1 MSGEAISSAI
11 LTIASIVCVFSFV
24 SVVYPSIISA
34 GDPIISRTNSM
45 GDQIL
50 TDVEIL
56 HEATAAEGTEVDVWI
71 KNVGPKGISSGLI
84 SESDLFFGKS
94 GNFERISYDE
104 NGSLAPCW
112 NYSIEQSKDNNWD
125 KGETLLIKIKPTDV
139 PVSGEK
145 YFIKFGTYNGVSKE
159 TYFTVS

>member
-24 SVVYPSIISA
+24 SIVYPSIISA

-45 GDQIL
+45 GDHIL

-56 HEATAAEGTEVDVWI
+56 HETTAAGGSEVYVWV
-71 KNVGPKGISSGLI
+71 KNVGSKEISSGLI

-94 GNFERISYDE
+94 GNFERVSYDE
-104 NGSLAPCW
+104 NGSLATCW

-125 KGETLLIKIKPTDV
+125 KGETLLIKIKPTNV
-139 PVSGEK
+139 TVSGEK
-145 YFIKFGTYNGVSKE
+145 YFIKFSTYNGVSKE

>member
-11 LTIASIVCVFSFV
+11 LTIASIICVFSFV
-24 SVVYPSIISA
+24 SVVYPSVISA
-34 GDPIISRTNSM
+34 GDPIISRTNAM

-56 HEATAAEGTEVDVWI
+56 HETTAAEGSEVNIWV

-94 GNFERISYDE
+94 GNFERIPYDE

-112 NYSIEQSKDNNWD
+112 NYSIEQSKDDNWD
-125 KGETLLIKIKPTDV
+125 KGETLQIKIKPTDV

-145 YFIKFGTYNGVSKE
+145 YFIKFSAYNGVSKE

>member
-1 MSGEAISSAI
+1 
-11 LTIASIVCVFSFV
+11 
-24 SVVYPSIISA
+24 
-34 GDPIISRTNSM
+34 M

-56 HEATAAEGTEVDVWI
+56 HEVTAAEGTEVDVWI

-94 GNFERISYDE
+94 GNFERIPYYE

-139 PVSGEK
+139 PVSREK
-145 YFIKFGTYNGVSKE
+145 YFIKFSTYNGVSKE

>member
-24 SVVYPSIISA
+24 SIVYPSIISA

-56 HEATAAEGTEVDVWI
+56 HETTADEGSEVYIWV
-71 KNVGPKGISSGLI
+71 KNVGPEGISSGLI

-94 GNFERISYDE
+94 GNFERIPYDE

-112 NYSIEQSKDNNWD
+112 NYTIEQSKDNSWD
-125 KGETLLIKIKPTDV
+125 KGETLQIKIKPDDM

-145 YFIKFGTYNGVSKE
+145 YFIKFSTYNGVSKE